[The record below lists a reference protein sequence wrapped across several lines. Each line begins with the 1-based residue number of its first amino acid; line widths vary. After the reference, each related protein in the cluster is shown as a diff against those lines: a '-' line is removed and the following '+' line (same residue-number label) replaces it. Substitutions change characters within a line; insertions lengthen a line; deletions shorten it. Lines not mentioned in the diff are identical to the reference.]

1 MNVLVTGGTGY
12 IGKAVVQSLLE
23 SGHNL
28 TLLCRDLDKAK
39 KYFTNENIKF
49 ILFDIAASDNE
60 IPQADILFHCSW
72 EGVKNHLLIE
82 HVDTELFSNYRFLR
96 DCIRSGI
103 KKVVA
108 LGTMIEYGKIYGP
121 VSPDTLTQ
129 PNTPYG
135 VSKDSLHKMLRIL
148 EGENNFEL
156 VWARIF
162 RVYSQGLD
170 NSGSVVSQLDHALKS
185 GDKKFRMSGGEQ
197 LCDFLPLDEVGERIA
212 SLINSASATVNI
224 CSGKPISLRRFLEER
239 IIKKGGNIELEL
251 GYYPY
256 REVDSMGIWGHYEQ

>member
-1 MNVLVTGGTGY
+1 MNILVTGGTGY
-12 IGKAVVQSLLE
+12 IGKSVVSSLLT
-23 SGHNL
+23 SGHNV
-28 TLLCRDLDKAK
+28 TLLCRDLEKAK
-39 KYFTNENIKF
+39 KCFINDNIKF
-49 ILFDIAASDNE
+49 ISFDIADADNK

-72 EGVKNHLLIE
+72 EGVKNHLLIN
-82 HVDTELFSNYRFLR
+82 HIDTELFSNYRFLR
-96 DCIRSGI
+96 ACIRSGV

-121 VSPDTLTQ
+121 VSPDTVTQ

-135 VSKDSLHKMLRIL
+135 VSKDALHKMLRIL
-148 EGENNFEL
+148 ERENDFEL

-162 RVYSQGLD
+162 RVYSKGLD
-170 NSGSVVSQLDHALKS
+170 NSGSVVSQFDHALNS

-197 LCDFLPLDEVGERIA
+197 LCDFLPLDEVGSKIA
-212 SLINSASATVNI
+212 GLISSASAAVNI

-239 IIKKGGNIELEL
+239 MIKEGKYIELEL

-256 REVDSMGIWGHYEQ
+256 RELDSMGIWGAL